1 MLTINARPIFRVLAP
16 DEFEDRDQTE
26 CCTKAAKTPSI
37 GPRYDDEDLAGTFD
51 DLPITALCGDG
62 CVRCEKAVEAL
73 YAAGFHTVRQYL
85 AARRNHTFDEIEILY
100 QREDGDK
107 RMSRLRKAGFA
118 GIDRM
123 IEERRVEF
131 EAVKTSSRKIDS
143 KISQSRMDQLS
154 QDATLSAVGLRNRHG
169 TFDNEGNPPTI

>member
-1 MLTINARPIFRVLAP
+1 MLTINSRPIFRVLEP

-73 YAAGFHTVRQYL
+73 YSAGFQTVRQYL
-85 AARRNHTFDEIEILY
+85 AARRNNAFDTIEILY
-100 QREDGDK
+100 QRQDDDK
-107 RMSRLRKAGFA
+107 RMSRLRKDGFA

-131 EAVKTSSRKIDS
+131 EAAKRAADS
-143 KISQSRMDQLS
+143 G
-154 QDATLSAVGLRNRHG
+154 TLMR
-169 TFDNEGNPPTI
+169 